1 MQYYLAT
8 TDIEEMIRELSF
20 HSVGYAS
27 LFLFILIVLAI
38 LTVNKFPQFKKAIFA
53 IIALNVIVT
62 TFILIGS
69 TIYLNMNS
77 YTKGPV
83 HWHAD
88 LEVWA
93 CGNQLELQNPTS
105 RFSNKIGTPS
115 LHEHNDQRVHLEG
128 VPTDEYDASLQKFF
142 KVTGGEL
149 SSNQALVPLTK
160 SDGSYFENEI
170 DGDGPTV
177 NDDIDMSDFIE
188 TSDLHTVARLPES
201 GKCGDEAA
209 ELQVFRYRTG
219 VNNTYTQSKVS
230 LNENIVMRDESIVP
244 PGDCYIIE
252 FDKPKNYTD
261 KLCKQYGLRDI
272 EKCQEFGVKSDK
284 KEVCDMSDV
293 TPYESEGVEL

>member
-1 MQYYLAT
+1 M
-8 TDIEEMIRELSF
+8 
-20 HSVGYAS
+20 
-27 LFLFILIVLAI
+27 
-38 LTVNKFPQFKKAIFA
+38 
-53 IIALNVIVT
+53 
-62 TFILIGS
+62 
-69 TIYLNMNS
+69 
-77 YTKGPV
+77 
-83 HWHAD
+83 
-88 LEVWA
+88 
-93 CGNQLELQNPTS
+93 
-105 RFSNKIGTPS
+105 SN
-115 LHEHNDQRVHLEG
+115 
-128 VPTDEYDASLQKFF
+128 
-142 KVTGGEL
+142 
-149 SSNQALVPLTK
+149 
-160 SDGSYFENEI
+160 
-170 DGDGPTV
+170 
-177 NDDIDMSDFIE
+177 FIE